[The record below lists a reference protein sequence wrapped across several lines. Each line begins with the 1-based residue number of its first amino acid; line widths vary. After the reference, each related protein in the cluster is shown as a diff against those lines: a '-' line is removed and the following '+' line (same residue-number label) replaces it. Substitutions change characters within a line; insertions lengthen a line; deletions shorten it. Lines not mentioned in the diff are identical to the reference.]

1 MLYYA
6 RELLATLV
14 VVCIVLESMLR
25 IMHTTSRVLYCS
37 YAYRLA
43 GYPKKYIT
51 SSSSMHR
58 TSRSDMH
65 TTTVTTVHACMCVDA

>member
-14 VVCIVLESMLR
+14 VVCIVLEYVEDYAY
-25 IMHTTSRVLYCS
+25 SRVLYCS

-43 GYPKKYIT
+43 GYPKKYT
-51 SSSSMHR
+51 NE
-58 TSRSDMH
+58 
-65 TTTVTTVHACMCVDA
+65 